1 MKLTRDSKISLS
13 QEILFQKLIS
23 EGALMHL
30 EIEEYFTV
38 NEIGSIIIALLEEK
52 SHSVQEICS
61 RVIEEYE
68 VEPNQLEQDV
78 ITYLQELV
86 DLDII
91 KVQEE

>member
-1 MKLTRDSKISLS
+1 MKLTSDSKISLS

-23 EGALMHL
+23 EGAIMHL

-38 NEIGSIIIALLEEK
+38 NEIGSIIIALLEAK
-52 SHSVQEICS
+52 SESVQEICS

-78 ITYLQELV
+78 LNYLQELV

-91 KVQEE
+91 KVQEA

>member
-1 MKLTRDSKISLS
+1 MKLTSDSKISLS
-13 QEILFQKLIS
+13 QEILFQNLIS
-23 EGALMHL
+23 EGAIMHL

-38 NEIGSIIIALLEEK
+38 NEIGSIIIALLEAK
-52 SHSVQEICS
+52 SESVQEICS

-78 ITYLQELV
+78 LNYLQELV

-91 KVQEE
+91 KVQEA

>member
-1 MKLTRDSKISLS
+1 MTITSDSQIALS
-13 QEILFQKLIS
+13 EQVLFQKLIA

-52 SHSVQEICS
+52 SQSVQEICS

-78 ITYLQELV
+78 MNYVQELV
-86 DLDII
+86 DLDIV
-91 KVQEE
+91 KVQ